1 MRKNFP
7 VTNVEHELDES
18 ATLVSTTDLKGRIT
32 YTNPSFIAISGF
44 SAEELLGAPHNIVR
58 HPDMP
63 VAAFAD
69 LWQSIK
75 AGHSWTALVKNRC
88 KNGDYYW
95 VKANVTPIVERGKV
109 TGFMSVRIKP
119 SRAEVAAAAA
129 LYKQINDGDTRY
141 GLEQGMVTRR
151 DFIGR
156 VLGSM
161 SRISIRARIWLAI
174 WLTTLFAL
182 AGLALLWFCPNVEQ
196 PSIHHSYLLTLGVMY
211 CVVGGVCGAWLS
223 SVITTRLHRTLEFTR
238 RMASGDLSAA
248 LTAAGRDEIGMV
260 MRELNQSR
268 VNIMGLVGD
277 VRTQA
282 AGMHEEIAHI
292 AAGTEELELRAK
304 SQAASLEQTTSSM
317 EQIHATVEQT
327 ADLARQAS
335 QLARSANDSATH
347 SGEIVGRTVSNMADI
362 SASSDQIANII
373 NLINDIAFQTNILAL
388 NAAVEAARAGEQG
401 RGFAVVAG
409 EVRNLAEKT
418 ALAAKE
424 IKTLITDSQSKV
436 HAGGELSKEAST
448 AMQEVVAAI
457 QRVSAIM
464 GEISQAATEQ
474 VAGIGM
480 INKAVLDID
489 RATQENTAFVERIT
503 GATQLL
509 ADQAH
514 TLRSAVNVFE

>member
-1 MRKNFP
+1 MRKNLP
-7 VTNVEHELDES
+7 VTNIEHELEDG

-32 YTNPSFIAISGF
+32 YTNPSFTEISGF

-63 VAAFAD
+63 TAAFAD

-129 LYKQINDGDTRY
+129 LYKQINEGDTRY
-141 GLEQGMVTRR
+141 GLDHGLVTRR
-151 DFIGR
+151 DIWGRTIGR
-156 VLGSM
+156 LG
-161 SRISIRARIWLAI
+161 RLSIRARIWLAI
-174 WLTTLFAL
+174 GTTTLFAL
-182 AGLALLWFCPNVEQ
+182 AGLVLLWFCPNAEQ
-196 PSIHHSYLLTLGVMY
+196 PGISHTYLLTLAVLY
-211 CVVGGVCGAWLS
+211 CVVGGSCGAWLS
-223 SVITTRLHRTLEFTR
+223 AVLTTRLQHTLAFTR
-238 RMASGDLSAA
+238 RMASGDLSVA
-248 LTAAGRDEIGMV
+248 LVAVGRDEIGMV
-260 MRELNQSR
+260 MRGLNQSR

-327 ADLARQAS
+327 ADLAQQAS

-347 SGEIVGRTVSNMADI
+347 SGTIVERTVSNMADI

-418 ALAAKE
+418 AHAAKE
-424 IKTLITDSQSKV
+424 IKALITDSQTKV
-436 HAGGELSKEAST
+436 EAGGALSKEASL

-464 GEISQAATEQ
+464 GEISQATHEQ

-503 GATQLL
+503 DATQLL
-509 ADQAH
+509 AQQAH